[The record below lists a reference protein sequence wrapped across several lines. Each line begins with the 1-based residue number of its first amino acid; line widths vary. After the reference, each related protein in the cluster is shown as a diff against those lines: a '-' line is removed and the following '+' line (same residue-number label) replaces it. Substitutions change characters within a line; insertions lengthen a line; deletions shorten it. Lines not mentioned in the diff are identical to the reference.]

1 MPPAPDDVRRFVIP
15 SLISVK
21 RCTCKDEP
29 PSVAAA
35 IEASSEAV
43 KYDAAEMAEW
53 CVAAS
58 SGPELTESGSAG
70 SGRSGGGGGKI
81 GDARTV
87 RIDDRSGAICSWLCL
102 RITVVL

>member
-1 MPPAPDDVRRFVIP
+1 LPPAADDVRRFVFVVIP

-43 KYDAAEMAEW
+43 KYDAAEMAE
-53 CVAAS
+53 
-58 SGPELTESGSAG
+58 
-70 SGRSGGGGGKI
+70 
-81 GDARTV
+81 
-87 RIDDRSGAICSWLCL
+87 
-102 RITVVL
+102 